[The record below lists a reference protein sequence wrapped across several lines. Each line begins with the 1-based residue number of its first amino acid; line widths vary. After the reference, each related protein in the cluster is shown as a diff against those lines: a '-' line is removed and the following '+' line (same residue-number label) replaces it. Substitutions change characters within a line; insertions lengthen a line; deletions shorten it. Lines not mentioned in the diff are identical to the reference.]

1 MTLSAR
7 SRNYLSSIC
16 LPQFALA
23 RPVAVMPAP
32 TGNSRD
38 RSHAQADGYPAGF
51 RRNHA
56 AILVRVHI
64 DGIT

>member
-32 TGNSRD
+32 TASD
-38 RSHAQADGYPAGF
+38 RARSERRQAGF

-56 AILVRVHI
+56 AMLVRVHA